1 MKQKSAIHSK
11 KQFLHFSRKRIV
23 SFILALFLLFSVI
36 YQTDLFLLPASA
48 ADVTKISDIISFRQ
62 NYNLE
67 ASEGSIVDLTPVLPE
82 GIKLVGDPPAKKGT
96 SITEINISFK
106 VEREADNNVFYTSYR
121 KTDNEIDSLHI
132 NYNFAKDPS
141 IVIGKKYQVEATVSA
156 NNGTSQ
162 TFTFYVT
169 IVASKDTP
177 EKDAKAREIMDSI
190 TYPTVI
196 TIFPDSINGRSA
208 NVYPTTKNGVKL
220 GIEDKPQINPD
231 GVLTTIGC
239 SMTVSKY
246 AIYNYDESILS
257 VNWHTGEVEYVY
269 TGSASKVDGYG
280 IECSVKVYGDNG
292 GVFEYTVTVRV
303 QSAFAE
309 FEDSTPSLLEI
320 GEKSQAMLRVS
331 PEYRDITWESSNPAV
346 LSVTRNA
353 AKTTAQLTAKK
364 SGSAT
369 ITAYVT
375 NDRELITVSRTY
387 LVNVA
392 PPAPKISITSAALKK
407 GEVINLYINN
417 LPDEATVTYT
427 TSKSSVAS
435 VGKTTGKVTAKA
447 AGTATI
453 TATVKVPANG
463 AAKAATYKLKCKV
476 TVKTATVKSIST
488 AQQLRTALTSGKGG
502 SYKLTK
508 NINLGKNGIEIKS
521 GAYRLNLNGYKITG
535 ATVDPSYAVILIK
548 GGSLVLT
555 DSKGTGSI
563 KNSGEWP
570 AILNDS
576 STFTMYGGTLS
587 GDTQAFQCFG
597 TSSKTTINGGKL
609 TANNMVI
616 KPSAGKLTVNYAEL
630 TAGSDPDYYA
640 SCFATASNK
649 LNLTINGGVFKGEI
663 GIDCTGDFA
672 SIVIN
677 GGTFDTQYYT
687 AIIYSS
693 ALTVNGGKM
702 NNGIIMDEWLFAE
715 DVPRLT
721 VNNCDIKSVYSPP
734 IQIIGT
740 TNLTLNGGRLE
751 NLSITSDEKLNIDM
765 YYSGIKSIAEG
776 LLLKDEILDDTPEGQ
791 GLIATSF
798 KRNKTKY
805 SKGMHITEPNDLY
818 SVWMDRFE
826 NLYTDISF
834 TCTPSIN
841 ALMDYYLDYWIIND
855 NIGTL
860 FTNTV
865 PSLDKVSVDATITYD
880 LEYMIR
886 RLGENPALKSRASK
900 EAIAYSQKLDAI
912 IKSSIK
918 NGMTD
923 KEKILALH
931 DYMIKHYSYD
941 YSYNQESYSYLGLI
955 DNSTGV
961 CQAFATMLAELASRC
976 GIKAGT
982 VTGYAGEPGGTL
994 GAHMWNCVQINGKT
1008 YYLDVTF
1015 DENFTTGDKPSRHF
1029 CLLSENDFYNLGYH
1043 SIVFGEKWQ

>member
-1 MKQKSAIHSK
+1 MKQKTAIHSK
-11 KQFLHFSRKRIV
+11 KQFLHFSRKRII
-23 SFILALFLLFSVI
+23 SFILALFLLFSAI

-48 ADVTKISDIISFRQ
+48 ADVTKISDIISFKQ

-82 GIKLVGDPPAKKGT
+82 GVKLVGDPPAKKGT

-121 KTDNEIDSLHI
+121 KADNKIDSLHI
-132 NYNFAKDPS
+132 NYIFDKDPS

-169 IVASKDTP
+169 IVASKDAP
-177 EKDAKAREIMDSI
+177 EKDAKAQEIKDSI

-196 TIFPDSINGRSA
+196 TIFPDSINGRTA

-220 GIEDKPQINPD
+220 GIEDKPQTNPD

-239 SMTVSKY
+239 SMAVSKY
-246 AIYNYDESILS
+246 AINNYDESILS
-257 VNWHTGEVEYVY
+257 VNWRTGEVKYVY
-269 TGSASKVDGYG
+269 SGSVSKVDGYKNVCD
-280 IECSVKVYGDNG
+280 IKVYGDNG
-292 GVFEYTVTVRV
+292 GVFSYTVTVCV

-320 GEKSQAMLRVS
+320 GEKTQAALRVS
-331 PEYRDITWESSNPAV
+331 PDYRDITWESSDPAV
-346 LSVTRNA
+346 LEVNRNA
-353 AKTTAQLTAKK
+353 DKTTAQLTAKK

-375 NDRELITVSRTY
+375 NDREIITVSRAY

-417 LPDEATVTYT
+417 LPDKATVTYT

-463 AAKAATYKLKCKV
+463 AVKAATYKLKCKV
-476 TVKTATVKSIST
+476 TVKTATAKSIST
-488 AQQLRTALTSGKGG
+488 AQQLRSALTSGKGG

-508 NINLGKNGIEIKS
+508 NIDLGKNGIEITG
-521 GAYRLNLNGYKITG
+521 GAYRLDLNGCKIIG
-535 ATVDPSYAVILIK
+535 ATVDSYAVILIK

-555 DSKGTGSI
+555 DSKGTGAI

-570 AILNDS
+570 AVLNDS

-609 TANNMVI
+609 TANSMVI

-649 LNLTINGGVFKGEI
+649 LNLTINGGIFKGET

-687 AIIYSS
+687 AIIYSA

-751 NLSITSDEKLNIDM
+751 NLSITSDEKLNIDR
-765 YYSGIKSIAEG
+765 YYSGIKNIAEG
-776 LLLKDEILDDTPEGQ
+776 LLLKNEILDATPEGQ
-791 GLIATSF
+791 GISVTSF

-805 SKGMHITEPNDLY
+805 SKDMHITKPNDLY
-818 SVWMDRFE
+818 SVWMDVFE

-834 TCTPSIN
+834 TCSPSME
-841 ALMDYYLDYWIIND
+841 AVMDYYIND
-855 NIGTL
+855 WIMEDHIGSVFRNVGSDL
-860 FTNTV
+860 DKI
-865 PSLDKVSVDATITYD
+865 SLDVSVTYD

-886 RLGENPALKSRASK
+886 RLGANPALRSRASK

-912 IKSSIK
+912 IKSCIK
-918 NGMTD
+918 SGMTD

-955 DNSTGV
+955 DNNTGV

-982 VTGYAGEPGGTL
+982 VTGYAGEPGGKL
-994 GAHMWNCVQINGKT
+994 GAHMWNCVQINDKT

-1029 CLLSENDFYNLGYH
+1029 CLLSENDFYGLGYH
-1043 SIVFGEKWQ
+1043 PITFGEK